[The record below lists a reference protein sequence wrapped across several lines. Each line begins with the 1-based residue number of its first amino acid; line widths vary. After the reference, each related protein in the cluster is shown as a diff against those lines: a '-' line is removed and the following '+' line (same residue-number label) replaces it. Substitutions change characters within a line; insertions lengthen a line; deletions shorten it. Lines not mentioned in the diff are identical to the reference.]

1 MFLGFN
7 WVIIVFVHFFQVGKS
22 LSASGY
28 PIFLGMPNVRLH
40 SYVAG
45 RERSGRISVCWTFCH
60 GCFNL
65 TPGSPRLHQSASSLC
80 HARLSGRTSQFPL
93 LPASLSVYLLYFSCC
108 VFISAWYVFV
118 RLLLNQVQQLVGLLT
133 VL

>member
-60 GCFNL
+60 SCFNL

-80 HARLSGRTSQFPL
+80 HARLSGRT
-93 LPASLSVYLLYFSCC
+93 LSVSPATC
-108 VFISAWYVFV
+108 
-118 RLLLNQVQQLVGLLT
+118 QLVCLSPVFQLLCFHQCLVCFCT
-133 VL
+133 IVT